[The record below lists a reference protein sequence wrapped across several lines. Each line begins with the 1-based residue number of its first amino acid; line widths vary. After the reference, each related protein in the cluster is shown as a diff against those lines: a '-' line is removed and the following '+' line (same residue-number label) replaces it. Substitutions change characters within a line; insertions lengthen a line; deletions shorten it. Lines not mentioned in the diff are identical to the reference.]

1 MEGPAA
7 SPPIVF
13 ASADVFLRYVF
24 KDYMEHIVIAVI
36 SLRRTARFVLP
47 GVIKRCFDRAEPV
60 RRLKILVRH
69 HSIKALNRRAAH
81 TLYTQGCS
89 PCFGCC
95 ILFHWRSF
103 PCFPYHYTI
112 FWRFFPA
119 KQRGCMHCT
128 QPLGVKCLSVD
139 YALIMKA
146 R

>member
-1 MEGPAA
+1 MEGLAA

-81 TLYTQGCS
+81 TLHTQGCS
-89 PCFGCC
+89 PCFGC
-95 ILFHWRSF
+95 ILFSLLLSF
-103 PCFPYHYTI
+103 NCN
-112 FWRFFPA
+112 
-119 KQRGCMHCT
+119 
-128 QPLGVKCLSVD
+128 
-139 YALIMKA
+139 
-146 R
+146 